1 MIYLKIFNHKG
12 WILNYYRYICSD
24 IAYFSTFMDDI
35 YILADNVIQQRIGEK
50 IKKLRLKQNITQKNL
65 SDISNVSLSTIKK
78 VERGEI
84 ASFDSLLRILRILGK
99 LDIFQPLIE
108 EEQLSPNEY
117 YELMKSAKKRQR
129 KRAVSKYN
137 KSQMEDSEW

>member
-1 MIYLKIFNHKG
+1 
-12 WILNYYRYICSD
+12 
-24 IAYFSTFMDDI
+24 MDDI

-84 ASFDSLLRILRILGK
+84 SSFDSLLRILRILGK

-117 YELMKSAKKRQR
+117 YKLIKSEKKKQR
-129 KRAVSKYN
+129 KRATSKIPIN
-137 KSQMEDSEW
+137 KKEVSEW

>member
-1 MIYLKIFNHKG
+1 
-12 WILNYYRYICSD
+12 
-24 IAYFSTFMDDI
+24 MDDI

-117 YELMKSAKKRQR
+117 YELMKSTKKRQR

>member
-1 MIYLKIFNHKG
+1 LIYLKIFNHKG
-12 WILNYYRYICSD
+12 WILNHYRYICSD

-84 ASFDSLLRILRILGK
+84 SSFDSLLRILRILGK